1 MTSTAP
7 VFVVTCSV
15 PHDSAEHLRVET
27 AGRRVT
33 AVSPKGF
40 RHTFEL
46 PPEVAVEQL
55 DWQVYA
61 DVLELRAPY
70 RCLLPVMGLFDRTSS
85 GNEDTP

>member
-1 MTSTAP
+1 MSNAPP

-15 PHDSAEHLRVET
+15 PPGLGEHLGVEVE
-27 AGRRVT
+27 GRTVT
-33 AVSPKGF
+33 AMSPGGF

-46 PPEVAVEQL
+46 PPEVAVEHL

-70 RCLLPVMGLFDRTSS
+70 RSHETITDA
-85 GNEDTP
+85 